1 MCSIGS
7 KDPAQRL
14 VAVKEEFEQEDI
26 AAVASVVAE
35 LTALKPP
42 EQAAGHP
49 GVAEG
54 DEQAAGHHGVA
65 EGDEQAAGHPELA
78 EGGEQVG
85 SSDEPGRSGRSA
97 SDMLTGVVATVRVM
111 AGRAAQVIGKPV
123 GRPEPERVGRSE
135 PDLAGR
141 LGPDQ
146 SGADALASELGL
158 GGGHVAE
165 EASREAYMYVYAFV
179 ATCIYVT

>member
-14 VAVKEEFEQEDI
+14 VAVKEELEQEDS

-35 LTALKPP
+35 LSALKPP
-42 EQAAGHP
+42 EHEP
-49 GVAEG
+49 
-54 DEQAAGHHGVA
+54 A

-97 SDMLTGVVATVRVM
+97 SDMLTGVVATVRDM
-111 AGRAAQVIGKPV
+111 AGRAAQAIGKPV